1 MNTIQIPDK
10 SKNFTP
16 LQLELLKLYANN
28 PTEEELNDIK
38 TLIGQYYAKKLSNL
52 GDEFAL
58 ENEWS
63 DETIESILHDV
74 NQ

>member
-1 MNTIQIPDK
+1 MDITQIPEK

-28 PTEEELNDIK
+28 PTEDELNDIK
-38 TLIGQYYAKKLSNL
+38 TLIGQYYAKKLINL
-52 GDEFAL
+52 AGEYAI

-63 DETIESILHDV
+63 DETIESILNDV

>member
-1 MNTIQIPDK
+1 MDMTQIPEK

-28 PTEEELNDIK
+28 PTDEELNDIK
-38 TLIGQYYAKKLSNL
+38 ALIGQYYAKKLINMAS
-52 GDEFAL
+52 EYAL
-58 ENEWS
+58 ENEWT
-63 DETIESILHDV
+63 DETIESMLNDV

>member
-1 MNTIQIPDK
+1 MDTLQIPEK

-28 PTEEELNDIK
+28 PPEEELMDIK
-38 TLIGQYYAKKLSNL
+38 RLIEQYYSKKLSTL
-52 GDEFAL
+52 ADENAK
-58 ENEWS
+58 EHEWS
-63 DETIESILHDV
+63 EATIESILNDT

>member
-1 MNTIQIPDK
+1 MDITQIPEK

-16 LQLELLKLYANN
+16 LQLELLKLYAHN
-28 PTEEELNDIK
+28 PTEEELIDIK
-38 TLIGQYYAKKLSNL
+38 TLIGQYYSKKLIKAA
-52 GDEFAL
+52 EEYAL

-63 DETIESILHDV
+63 DETIENILNDA

>member
-1 MNTIQIPDK
+1 MDITQIPEK

-28 PTEEELNDIK
+28 PTEEELIDIK
-38 TLIGQYYAKKLSNL
+38 TLIGQYYSKKLINAA
-52 GDEFAL
+52 GEYAL
-58 ENEWS
+58 ENEWT
-63 DETIESILHDV
+63 DETIESMLNDV

>member
-1 MNTIQIPDK
+1 MDITQIPEK

-38 TLIGQYYAKKLSNL
+38 TLIGQYYAKKLINL
-52 GDEFAL
+52 ASEYAL

-63 DETIESILHDV
+63 DETIESILNDV

>member
-1 MNTIQIPDK
+1 MDITQIPEK

-28 PTEEELNDIK
+28 PTEEELIDIK
-38 TLIGQYYAKKLSNL
+38 TLIGQYYSKKLINAA
-52 GDEFAL
+52 EEYAL
-58 ENEWS
+58 ENGWS
-63 DETIESILHDV
+63 DETVENILNDA